1 MDYIVGVGWVVGSVT
16 RFKQVY
22 LHMGGKTG
30 ENKGKIGG
38 EFCQKGLGQLNVSW
52 VRQWGSYNFQ

>member
-1 MDYIVGVGWVVGSVT
+1 MVGSVT

-52 VRQWGSYNFQ
+52 VRQ